1 MDKNTKTLEDIDNI
15 DSLIAGIN
23 FYNLNKES
31 STIFFDKNGYDMNDF
46 LLGQKMGK
54 KIMEAPSALIKKQRS
69 KSKCK

>member
-1 MDKNTKTLEDIDNI
+1 MDKNTKTLEDINNI

-46 LLGQKMGK
+46 SLGQKMGK
-54 KIMEAPSALIKKQRS
+54 KIMEAPSSLIKKQS
-69 KSKCK
+69 TKSKCK